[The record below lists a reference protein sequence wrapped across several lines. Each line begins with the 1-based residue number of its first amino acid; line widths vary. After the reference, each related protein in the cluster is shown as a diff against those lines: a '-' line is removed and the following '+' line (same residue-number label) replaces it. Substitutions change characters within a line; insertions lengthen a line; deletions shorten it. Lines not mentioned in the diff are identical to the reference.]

1 MVDELRVR
9 RDECLSYKQQLQLLQ
24 QQLEHERQ
32 LGAAKVGA
40 VEQQIEVVQKQAL
53 SREEEQQVGYL
64 QRETRHAN
72 EQARL

>member
-32 LGAAKVGA
+32 LSAAKVAA

-53 SREEEQQVGYL
+53 NREEEQQVGYL